1 MNINTINDLIKNKNK
16 ISKAIRDHKKVSPY
30 DISASEILE
39 MIEYNIKLVW
49 LNESVIPETCILA
62 MNNVEYNDY
71 NVDYIRSNYK
81 VICGNRNED
90 EIVKLFES
98 M

>member
-1 MNINTINDLIKNKNK
+1 MNKFFKLALALTSM
-16 ISKAIRDHKKVSPY
+16 ISLFSCSKKV
-30 DISASEILE
+30 
-39 MIEYNIKLVW
+39 
-49 LNESVIPETCILA
+49 
-62 MNNVEYNDY
+62 NNVEYNDY

-98 M
+98 I

>member
-1 MNINTINDLIKNKNK
+1 
-16 ISKAIRDHKKVSPY
+16 
-30 DISASEILE
+30 

-49 LNESVIPETCILA
+49 LNESVIPETYILA
-62 MNNVEYNDY
+62 MNNVEHNDY

-90 EIVKLFES
+90 EIMKLFES
-98 M
+98 I